1 MSTPESRFAALGL
14 ALPPP
19 PPPGGVYQPIV
30 VAGTLVFVSGHG
42 PVRADG
48 TLITGRVGAGL
59 SLADGRQAAEQVGL
73 TILAT
78 LRKQLGTLDR
88 IKRVLK
94 LLGMVNAASDFH
106 DHPGVIN
113 GCSDLF
119 AAIWG
124 PVDGVGA
131 RSAVGM
137 GSLPHDI
144 AVEIEGIFELTQ

>member
-1 MSTPESRFAALGL
+1 MSTPESRLAALGL
-14 ALPPP
+14 VLPPP

-73 TILAT
+73 TILST

-88 IKRVLK
+88 IKRVVK
-94 LLGMVNAASDFH
+94 LLGMVNAAPDFH
-106 DHPGVIN
+106 DHPSVIN

-119 AAIWG
+119 ASIWG